1 MSTTTPEI
9 EPARI
14 LVVDDR
20 VENLQALEAVLE
32 PLGRPVVTAGSGR
45 EALRLLLDQQFAVI
59 LLDVQMPEMD
69 GFETATY
76 VRRRQKTRTVPI
88 IFLTAISS
96 TPEHVFR
103 GYEAGAVDYI
113 VKPVDPA
120 ILRSKVSIFVELH
133 EKNQELARQSS
144 LLRDREAAER
154 RHRRARFLAAATS
167 ALEKRFDVAGRV
179 QQLARVCVPE
189 LADFALVAMRQEN
202 DALVVAAVA
211 HENKDRAGA
220 LRELQGASIT
230 TESLAAWV
238 IEEPE
243 ARLFGEV
250 DEEVW
255 AELGLTDG
263 GGLFGQLEPRC
274 LIAAPLVLRGR
285 TLGVIVL
292 GRSKNESAYGDEE
305 LELAQDLARRSA
317 MALENARL
325 YEAERERS
333 RTLQI
338 SLLGE
343 SVVENPA
350 VTAAMRYLPG
360 SAELE
365 VGGDWYD
372 VIERDDGRLV
382 AVVGDVVGRGVQA
395 ATAMGKLRSA
405 IAALALV
412 VDGAPYILGQ
422 LDRFAARIAEARFAT
437 VAVVVLDPESGVA
450 RYSLAGHP
458 PPLVVHPDGRAEY
471 LDDGRGLPLGVSEGE
486 PGRTEASATLEPGST
501 LVLFTDGLVE
511 RRDASIEDGLQ
522 RLLAAAAERAAQ
534 DPEQLCDELIE
545 QFVSGPRDDV
555 VLVCLRLEP
564 LGAETFVRRFHAAP
578 SSIGPVRHE
587 LREWLYAHALTEDD
601 VDDILVSCGEACAN
615 AVRHAYAHEQG
626 EAVLEI
632 RLLDGQLSARV
643 RDQGRWREPSASD
656 ERGRGILIMR
666 GLMDSVHLHVT
677 RHGTTVVLRKH
688 VAIPKP
694 KRVSSTGARG

>member
-1 MSTTTPEI
+1 SRRALGRDRHLAVPRVRGEPDPGMSTTTPEI

-69 GFETATY
+69 GF
-76 VRRRQKTRTVPI
+76 
-88 IFLTAISS
+88 
-96 TPEHVFR
+96 
-103 GYEAGAVDYI
+103 
-113 VKPVDPA
+113 
-120 ILRSKVSIFVELH
+120 
-133 EKNQELARQSS
+133 
-144 LLRDREAAER
+144 
-154 RHRRARFLAAATS
+154 
-167 ALEKRFDVAGRV
+167 
-179 QQLARVCVPE
+179 
-189 LADFALVAMRQEN
+189 ALVARRQEN
-202 DALVVAAVA
+202 DARVVAAVA
-211 HENKDRAGA
+211 HENKDPAGA

-230 TESLAAWV
+230 TDSLAAWV

-274 LIAAPLVLRGR
+274 LIVAPLVLRGR

-292 GRSKNESAYGDEE
+292 GRSRNESAYGDEE

-422 LDRFAARIAEARFAT
+422 
-437 VAVVVLDPESGVA
+437 
-450 RYSLAGHP
+450 
-458 PPLVVHPDGRAEY
+458 
-471 LDDGRGLPLGVSEGE
+471 
-486 PGRTEASATLEPGST
+486 
-501 LVLFTDGLVE
+501 
-511 RRDASIEDGLQ
+511 
-522 RLLAAAAERAAQ
+522 
-534 DPEQLCDELIE
+534 
-545 QFVSGPRDDV
+545 
-555 VLVCLRLEP
+555 
-564 LGAETFVRRFHAAP
+564 
-578 SSIGPVRHE
+578 
-587 LREWLYAHALTEDD
+587 
-601 VDDILVSCGEACAN
+601 
-615 AVRHAYAHEQG
+615 
-626 EAVLEI
+626 
-632 RLLDGQLSARV
+632 
-643 RDQGRWREPSASD
+643 
-656 ERGRGILIMR
+656 
-666 GLMDSVHLHVT
+666 
-677 RHGTTVVLRKH
+677 
-688 VAIPKP
+688 
-694 KRVSSTGARG
+694 